1 MTSVEEHVK
10 NIKELL
16 NDINE
21 KARSDLIVERQKII
35 GFAAS
40 EISCDLLALFLHKRN
55 LILPGFNV
63 NHRFFSSEK
72 SARERFDF
80 DFPDKNKLIKLLVS
94 QENYRTLLCYGK
106 SKKRKVVEGAIENMQ
121 QIKDVIEKLTG
132 ESI

>member
-1 MTSVEEHVK
+1 MTSAEEHIK

-16 NDINE
+16 KDINE
-21 KARSDLIVERQKII
+21 KVRSDLIVERQKLI
-35 GFAAS
+35 GFAVS
-40 EISCDLLALFLHKRN
+40 EISCDLFALLLHKRN
-55 LILPGFNV
+55 LIPPGFNV

-80 DFPDKNKLIKLLVS
+80 DFPRKNELIKLLVS

-106 SKKRKVVEGAIENMQ
+106 SKERKVVENAIENMQ
-121 QIKDVIEKLTG
+121 RIKSIIENLTG

>member
-1 MTSVEEHVK
+1 M
-10 NIKELL
+10 
-16 NDINE
+16 
-21 KARSDLIVERQKII
+21 
-35 GFAAS
+35 
-40 EISCDLLALFLHKRN
+40 LALFLHKRN
-55 LILPGFNV
+55 LIPPGFNV

-80 DFPDKNKLIKLLVS
+80 DFPDKNKLMRLLVS

-106 SKKRKVVEGAIENMQ
+106 SKERKVVEGAIENMQ